1 LQKLPQLHTA
11 ITENRKS
18 KNPLVLGFQGKAQLE
33 VIYGHLAEV
42 MLSQPATKIF
52 MKTAEPKAAE
62 WISEAIG
69 KVEIERLKETKFDGS
84 RSGKN
89 FTVERQIEPLVMGSE
104 ITGLDDR
111 HAYLKLG
118 NNVAR
123 FAFDYMDLPT
133 STPGFLPRKS
143 PDGEMSFDPDT
154 LKPRSSKAADVAE
167 QPEPEAVDAR
177 EAMAN
182 DAPLALEKN
191 PIPWPRQD
199 WNESTCTGKVSQ
211 PAPAPI
217 PIVIADTGTEQE
229 EVHGPE
235 YIREM

>member
-1 LQKLPQLHTA
+1 M
-11 ITENRKS
+11 
-18 KNPLVLGFQGKAQLE
+18 LGFQGKAQLE

-89 FTVERQIEPLVMGSE
+89 FTVDRQIEPLVMGSE
-104 ITGLDDR
+104 ISGLDDR

-123 FAFDYMDLPT
+123 FAFDYLDLPT
-133 STPGFLPRKS
+133 PTPGFLPRKS

-154 LKPRSSKAADVAE
+154 LEPRFL
-167 QPEPEAVDAR
+167 R
-177 EAMAN
+177 
-182 DAPLALEKN
+182 
-191 PIPWPRQD
+191 
-199 WNESTCTGKVSQ
+199 T
-211 PAPAPI
+211 PAP
-217 PIVIADTGTEQE
+217 DDE
-229 EVHGPE
+229 HGARSERHQCLEPRVTART
-235 YIREM
+235 IRNRSDCVAYASRPCSKQKSRKPTLSRAAR

>member
-1 LQKLPQLHTA
+1 MRLLSAPQPGQRHVWFVIDELASLQKLPQLHTA

-42 MLSQPATKIF
+42 MLSQPATKIY

-69 KVEIERLKETKFDGS
+69 KVEIERVKETKFDGS

-89 FTVERQIEPLVMGSE
+89 FTIDRQIEPLVMGSE

-123 FAFDYMDLPT
+123 FDFDYIDLPT
-133 STPGFLPRKS
+133 DTVGFQPRKYA
-143 PDGEMSFDPDT
+143 DGGMSFNPDT
-154 LKPRSSKAADVAE
+154 LEPRDP
-167 QPEPEAVDAR
+167 QPSATIKEDQEGR
-177 EAMAN
+177 N
-182 DAPLALEKN
+182 K
-191 PIPWPRQD
+191 
-199 WNESTCTGKVSQ
+199 SQ
-211 PAPAPI
+211 
-217 PIVIADTGTEQE
+217 
-229 EVHGPE
+229 
-235 YIREM
+235 